1 MIPVDILGSTYT
13 FNYNREERT
22 MQAQVTTLKCTLV
35 ISSADGEINLQT
47 YPAEE
52 GWRESNVVT
61 VLDTQFEVV
70 LSKSQ
75 IEELYTK
82 RLADRVKKA
91 DEVYQD
97 AIEALETANDFFK
110 NL

>member
-1 MIPVDILGSTYT
+1 MIPVTILGTPYI
-13 FNYNREERT
+13 FNPKKEEQT

-35 ISSADGEINLQT
+35 ISNADGELTLQT
-47 YPAEE
+47 YPADE

-70 LSKSQ
+70 LSKNQ

-82 RLADRVKKA
+82 RLSDRIQKA
-91 DEVYQD
+91 DEVYKD
-97 AIEALETANDFFK
+97 AIEALETANDF
-110 NL
+110 LRSL